1 MCQFSGRSKYQTL
14 EVEGLTMFVIAN
26 WKLIFFQGH
35 TSQNCNPNT
44 ESKRP
49 SKPVNITQLCRLSPT
64 VPNHIHVSWTPK
76 FGQVSLIIYLMEL
89 DIPQIITKGSAQS
102 SFLFKNVSE
111 VLGMLAAK
119 ISWGVFWRISSV
131 GTQWCILIDLRFPP
145 IKFLKYYNANWTPQ
159 YDVWTLYIWAVP
171 ELFLLLL
178 RINMN
183 RSNMWRK
190 ELKK

>member
-76 FGQVSLIIYLMEL
+76 FGQVSLIIYSMEL
-89 DIPQIITKGSAQS
+89 DIPQILTKGSAQS
-102 SFLFKNVSE
+102 SFPFKNVSE

-119 ISWGVFWRISSV
+119 ISWGVFLKNLISRDTVMHINWFKVSSHKIPQILQCKLNS
-131 GTQWCILIDLRFPP
+131 TIWCLNFVHMGCTWVIFTP
-145 IKFLKYYNANWTPQ
+145 IKN
-159 YDVWTLYIWAVP
+159 
-171 ELFLLLL
+171 
-178 RINMN
+178 
-183 RSNMWRK
+183 
-190 ELKK
+190 